1 MKKTLLILI
10 ALLLANVNSAWSLE
24 NSVSKDVKIKKE
36 RPKDP
41 NEVRPRTLVFIP
53 ITCIYNDGTL
63 HFTFLEDLGEMEI
76 TVTNPSM
83 GVVSVSEYDSA
94 YGSVAVP
101 ASSESGS
108 YLIEI
113 VTENGECYY
122 GEYVL

>member
-1 MKKTLLILI
+1 MKTLFILI
-10 ALLLANVNSAWSLE
+10 ALLATNIHPICSAVSQDE
-24 NSVSKDVKIKKE
+24 KNIVIEKGSSKD
-36 RPKDP
+36 PDQ
-41 NEVRPRTLVFIP
+41 VRPRTPVLIP

-113 VTENGECYY
+113 VTETGEYYY
-122 GEYVL
+122 GEYEL

>member
-1 MKKTLLILI
+1 M
-10 ALLLANVNSAWSLE
+10 ANVNSAWSLE

-41 NEVRPRTLVFIP
+41 NEVRPRTPVLIP
-53 ITCIYNDGTL
+53 ITSIYNDGTL

-101 ASSESGS
+101 VSSENGS

-113 VTENGECYY
+113 VTESGECYY
-122 GEYVL
+122 GEYEL